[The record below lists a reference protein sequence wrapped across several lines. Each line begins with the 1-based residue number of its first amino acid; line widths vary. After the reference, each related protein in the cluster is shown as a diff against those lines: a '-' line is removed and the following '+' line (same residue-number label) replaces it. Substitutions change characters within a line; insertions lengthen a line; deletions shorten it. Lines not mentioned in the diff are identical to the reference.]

1 MSQMSVAAAL
11 HASAAL
17 LLVVAGTTKLAKS
30 AESTSELLGF
40 KVPALLARLAGAAE
54 LILGTAALLFGG
66 VFVWAVAVSYTVF
79 GVLVAQGVLSR
90 ARSCGCFGGLDA
102 PPSWVHVGV
111 NLAFAAASFAAAAVA
126 AGSGSGPFASV
137 IAEFSNNAWFG
148 FALSIEIIV
157 IAGLGLVALT
167 ALPEALTA
175 RPDNAETALFSAVV
189 PPPQS
194 PPPPRR

>member
-90 ARSCGCFGGLDA
+90 ARSCGCFGSLDA

-111 NLAFAAASFAAAAVA
+111 NLAFAAAAAVA